1 MPSPDIGPVVLD
13 ADVHVGPRGQAGH
26 IALAERLV
34 RSAQQDR
41 PAGRRGLVRVDDQ
54 VLDHLRDLHCRVA
67 VLRRVDRLATGNPG
81 DQRFCRAGV
90 WELRVKCGPGYRVYF
105 ARPGQD
111 RILLLGGGSKASQD
125 ADIGKAV
132 ERWKGYREQT

>member
-1 MPSPDIGPVVLD
+1 MSVQIDHYVS
-13 ADVHVGPRGQAGH
+13 PRGRDPFQH
-26 IALAERLV
+26 W
-34 RSAQQDR
+34 
-41 PAGRRGLVRVDDQ
+41 
-54 VLDHLRDLHCRVA
+54 LDHLRDLHCRVA
-67 VLRRVDRLATGNPG
+67 VLRRVDRLATGNAG

-90 WELRVKCGPGYRVYF
+90 WELRVNCGPGYRVYF